1 MNISSQAEQR
11 ENNMKRLYGAI
22 VLLSLMSVT
31 TTAAAVSCRVNGGG
45 WVTVGNG
52 GVINLQVPVTV
63 VLQTGPDRISLE
75 GARLECRY
83 TIGPQTPSRGE
94 DYWTTGN
101 GAPWT
106 PGPKFAREGTGLRI
120 NGVFRNT
127 PVPIGIRTNT
137 MPDNAV
143 TYPID
148 ITPYILTR
156 NSPVT
161 PIDIRIGDNLGTL
174 RIHQTNNS
182 IPIEVGSPLT
192 LTYTAANN
200 FTVSPSTCTI
210 NNNNPIVIDFN
221 DVHQR
226 AIGTD
231 PLTSTVRTNRRL
243 NYSCPGPGSIT
254 SPITITYQGTPSS
267 FNTNLLTMSNPDVG
281 TALVRGGS
289 AVRVNGS
296 FLSQIT
302 NNAGGDDV
310 TFALVK
316 RAGTLPAAGPING
329 SGVLVMGVP

>member
-1 MNISSQAEQR
+1 VNISSQAEQR

-22 VLLSLMSVT
+22 VLLSLIGVT
-31 TTAAAVSCRVNGGG
+31 TTVQAVDCRVNGGAF
-45 WVTVGNG
+45 VTVGAGQN
-52 GVINLQVPVTV
+52 INLQVPVTV
-63 VLQTGPDRISLE
+63 LLQTGPDRISLE

-83 TIGPQTPSRGE
+83 TIGPQTPSAGE

-106 PGPKFAREGTGLRI
+106 PGPKFAREGTGLRV

-137 MPDNAV
+137 MPDNRV
-143 TYPID
+143 IYPID

-156 NSPVT
+156 NNPVT
-161 PIDIRIGDNLGTL
+161 PIDIRVGDNLGTL
-174 RIHQTNNS
+174 RVVQTNNT
-182 IPIEVGSPLT
+182 GSGSSQLT
-192 LTYTAANN
+192 VTYTAANN

-210 NNNNPIVIDFN
+210 NNNNPIVIDFGN
-221 DVHQR
+221 VHQR

-231 PLTSTVRTNRRL
+231 PLTTSVRSDRRL
-243 NYSCPGPGSIT
+243 NYSCPGPGSVT

-267 FNTNLLTMSNPDVG
+267 FNSNLLTMSNPDVG

-302 NNAGGDDV
+302 NNSGGDDV
-310 TFALVK
+310 TFALVS
-316 RAGTLPAAGPING
+316 RSGSLPAAGPING
-329 SGVLVMGVP
+329 SGVLIMGVP

>member
-1 MNISSQAEQR
+1 
-11 ENNMKRLYGAI
+11 
-22 VLLSLMSVT
+22 VLLSLIGVT
-31 TTAAAVSCRVNGGG
+31 TTVKAVDCRVNGGSF
-45 WVTVGNG
+45 VSVGG
-52 GVINLQVPVTV
+52 GQNINLQVPVTV
-63 VLQTGPDRISLE
+63 LLQTGPDRISLE

-83 TIGPQTPSRGE
+83 TIGPQTPSRAE

-106 PGPKFAREGTGLRI
+106 PGPKFAREGTGLRV

-137 MPDNAV
+137 MPDNRV
-143 TYPID
+143 IYPVD

-156 NSPVT
+156 NNPVT
-161 PIDIRIGDNLGTL
+161 PIDIRVGDNLGTL
-174 RIHQTNNS
+174 RVVQTNNS
-182 IPIEVGSPLT
+182 GSGSSQLT
-192 LTYTAANN
+192 VTYTAANN
-200 FTVSPSTCTI
+200 FIVSPSTCTI
-210 NNNNPIVIDFN
+210 NNNNPIEINFN

-243 NYSCPGPGSIT
+243 NYSCPGPGSVT

-267 FNTNLLTMSNPDVG
+267 FNANLLTMSNPDVG
-281 TALVRGGS
+281 TALVRGGA

-302 NNAGGDDV
+302 NNSGGDDV

-316 RAGTLPAAGPING
+316 RAGSLPAAGPING